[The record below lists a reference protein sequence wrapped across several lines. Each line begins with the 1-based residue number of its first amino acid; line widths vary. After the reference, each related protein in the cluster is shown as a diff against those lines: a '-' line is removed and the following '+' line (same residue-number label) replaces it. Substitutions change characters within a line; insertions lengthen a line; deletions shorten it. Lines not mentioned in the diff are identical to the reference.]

1 MRSQL
6 RGVDVI
12 EPGGIQALRLTSE
25 AGTLKT
31 KEDRTVPIHDHL
43 IESRAFLHMSAH
55 GVADRCSMM
64 LQPMRRKIRPT
75 VGCIPDP
82 RKLG

>member
-1 MRSQL
+1 VGEITQL

-12 EPGGIQALRLTSE
+12 ERGGIQALRLTSE

-31 KEDRTVPIHDHL
+31 KEDRTVPIH
-43 IESRAFLHMSAH
+43 E
-55 GVADRCSMM
+55 
-64 LQPMRRKIRPT
+64 MRERSGRQW
-75 VGCIPDP
+75 GCIPNP